1 MNKSQTESICVSGSK
16 DKYDTDFPPIL
27 NMEIIRRNALDAI
40 ASNERIQA
48 YALFEIYAKSRET
61 LTDREIQELIGFS
74 PPRTG
79 YKYERYKFIRY
90 SKIDVVGND
99 GKLKKQSTWLIEKFD
114 PIKEA
119 QIKMEQR
126 QIKAQEAKSLE
137 MVTLED
143 FELDEGLENYRN
155 LKQVMSEV

>member
-1 MNKSQTESICVSGSK
+1 
-16 DKYDTDFPPIL
+16 
-27 NMEIIRRNALDAI
+27 MEIIRRNALDAI

-99 GKLKKQSTWLIEKFD
+99 GKLNKQSTWLIEKFD

-119 QIKMEQR
+119 QLKKEQK
-126 QIKAQEAKSLE
+126 QLEAKDAQSLD
-137 MVTLED
+137 LLSIED

-155 LKQVMSEV
+155 LKKVMAEV